1 MASEKEKLC
10 VLIIDDEPRVVNL
23 VREVLEA
30 IGFEVLA
37 AFSGDNAIDLVALEQ
52 PDLVLLDIILPG
64 TMDGY
69 QVARRLREFSKVPI
83 IMLTA
88 KVREVDMLH
97 GFDVGADDYI
107 TKPFSSKELIARIRA
122 VLKRAP
128 SELDRHTSP
137 DLVCGDIRIDLA
149 RRRVTVGEREIYLT
163 PTEYSLLYELAIHPN
178 QVLFHDYLLTKVWGS
193 EYRND
198 VDYLRS
204 YIHYLR
210 KKLEPDPGNPK
221 YILSNPGIGYMLAV
235 PENET
240 PTSQKDGQSEF

>member
-1 MASEKEKLC
+1 MKKEIVRIL
-10 VLIIDDEPRVVNL
+10 VVEDEPKYIWAITTNL
-23 VREVLEA
+23 KARGYLVLSAQDGQKAVE
-30 IGFEVLA
+30 LA
-37 AFSGDNAIDLVALEQ
+37 VSEE
-52 PDLVLLDIILPG
+52 PDLVLLDIKIPG
-64 TMDGY
+64 LNGY
-69 QVARRLREFSKVPI
+69 EVCQRIREFSTVPI
-83 IMLTA
+83 IMITA
-88 KVREVDMLH
+88 MAEEADKVYGLEM
-97 GFDVGADDYI
+97 GADDYI